1 MAGFRTILK
10 LSSEKHLKSFA
21 YTPDNLSKRLYFFCR
36 ANSNLDSLACSLDS
50 EIAQIQP
57 GPSGS

>member
-21 YTPDNLSKRLYFFCR
+21 YTPDNLSKRLYFF
-36 ANSNLDSLACSLDS
+36 LAGQILIWIHSLDS